1 MLSERV
7 LLPIFRKW
15 ILTFQMSHI
24 WIYLSFYLRTHFK
37 NYDYSYW
44 RAQMKSYINAK
55 KELIQFSLLARLD
68 KLLMR
73 YEKLFSAF
81 SLLSIAKLQN
91 KDLWLNCNAWRTV
104 LMLPFSNH
112 YHIMIV
118 RQNFCSMKCIG
129 LSN

>member
-1 MLSERV
+1 MLSERM
-7 LLPIFRKW
+7 LLPIFRKCLLPFK
-15 ILTFQMSHI
+15 ISQI
-24 WIYLSFYLRTHFK
+24 WIYLSFNPFQVSYLLILK
-37 NYDYSYW
+37 NPNEVLYQCKKKNLFNFPFLHVW
-44 RAQMKSYINAK
+44 INFWWDIK
-55 KELIQFSLLARLD
+55 NF
-68 KLLMR
+68 
-73 YEKLFSAF
+73 FSAF